1 MRTETRQYEA
11 GAVIFREGEDSDAA
25 FMIESGRVELLKNGR
40 GGTPVQVGELSNG
53 DLFGETGVL
62 DNGPRNSAARALTDV
77 IVRVI
82 PRSEFLRAIQD
93 DPATALKVMTRLAR
107 RQRDA
112 DERLAAGAADLGA
125 PSAKAG
131 TTKNAKAAP
140 GTALVPVAAKDSAT
154 PPPRPVVM
162 PGPAMAR
169 RSGILG
175 RLMDAI
181 APGAS
186 TKLVK
191 KRPPVV
197 AITPLSL
204 EAQYDQRP
212 FLIEQLSQ
220 LDGIEVRATSA
231 PLFTA
236 NDPIPDYNST
246 ALHAKARTLQAEER
260 ADVLIWGGEDPE
272 GRTITLFFSNGQP
285 PMYDRIGGLP
295 PDQPLIVPGDFDE
308 SWSSLLRACVAMAL
322 GDESGLVPTLAGEAH
337 DRATNPHETLTLEEG
352 AMTLAAYGYLAAT
365 AASQSRRG
373 DWLERAVTAWRD
385 ALARLP
391 NANDRRASRLCLAL
405 GMVLQGRGEKN
416 TDEQVLQDS
425 VKAYRDGLRGVNRD
439 NDPRM
444 WGQLQYRLGTS
455 LFRLDL
461 LIGDEESL
469 REALIRFREAT
480 TVVSR
485 SDDPWR
491 WSELTHAIA
500 QAMQVWGDHH
510 KSLDILAKATDLC
523 RAALE
528 VRTAETAPHL
538 YAATRNN
545 MGSALFLMAKH
556 SNDPEY
562 MRLAAVAFRDALAV
576 HRATGAGGALYKTI
590 ERNLSR
596 AEELLR
602 REDARQ
608 VAQPSWATES
618 PYRVSMQDDDDPGMI
633 RL

>member
-25 FMIESGRVELLKNGR
+25 FMIESGRVELLKGGR
-40 GGTPVQVGELSNG
+40 GGVQVQVGELANG

-62 DNGPRNSAARALTDV
+62 DNGPRNVMARALTDV

-112 DERLAAGAADLGA
+112 DERLAAGGA
-125 PSAKAG
+125 ETTAPLTAKTG
-131 TTKNAKAAP
+131 TAKPATP
-140 GTALVPVAAKDSAT
+140 GTALVTAPLKD
-154 PPPRPVVM
+154 PPPIPPRPM
-162 PGPAMAR
+162 ITPGPAMAR
-169 RSGILG
+169 RAGLLG

-181 APGAS
+181 APGAA

-197 AITPLSL
+197 AVTPLSL

-212 FLIEQLSQ
+212 FLITQLNA
-220 LDGIEVRATSA
+220 LDGIEVRPTTA

-236 NDPIPDYNST
+236 NDPVPDFNST
-246 ALHAKARTLQAEER
+246 GLHAKARALQAEEK
-260 ADVLIWGGEDPE
+260 ADVLIWGGEDAE

-285 PMYDRIGGLP
+285 PMYDRLGGLP
-295 PDQPLIVPGDFDE
+295 PDQPLVVPADFDE
-308 SWSSLLRACVAMAL
+308 SWAPLLRACVAVAL
-322 GDESGLVPTLAGEAH
+322 GDETGLVATLAAEAQDRVSTPHPTLSM
-337 DRATNPHETLTLEEG
+337 EEG
-352 AMTLAAYGYLAAT
+352 AMTMAVYGYLAVTIAGH
-365 AASQSRRG
+365 SRRG

-385 ALARLP
+385 ALSCLP
-391 NANDRRASRLCLAL
+391 NANDRRASRLSMAL
-405 GMVLQGRGEKN
+405 GMVLQGQGEKHA
-416 TDEQVLQDS
+416 DEQVLLEA
-425 VKAYRDGLRGVNRD
+425 VKTYRDGLKGVNRD
-439 NDPRM
+439 TDPRL
-444 WGQLQYRLGTS
+444 WGQLQYRLGGS

-461 LIGDEESL
+461 LTGDEEAL
-469 REALIRFREAT
+469 RESLVRFREAT
-480 TVVSR
+480 AVVSR
-485 SDDPWR
+485 ADDPWR

-602 REDARQ
+602 REDARP
-608 VAQPSWATES
+608 VAQPSWAAES
-618 PYRVSMQDDDDPGMI
+618 PYRVSMQEEDDPGMI